1 VRERITGVSFGRGV
15 FTIVMLTL
23 IWGTSFAVTKDVLS
37 VLPVALLAALR
48 SVLSLVSLL
57 WVKPD
62 RRSII
67 PGLWLGLIA
76 VGGFVFQMI
85 GLTSTTA
92 SKSAFIIALNSLVA
106 PLVSAWFF
114 KHFVPRRAYGATFI
128 ALIGLAL
135 MTLTGQ
141 SSVNPGDVWSFV
153 GALFFG
159 VYIAYVSEI
168 ANKTS
173 VLVVTQMQY
182 LVMAIVTVIWAW
194 PHVHL
199 IPTLSSEVWLVV
211 LYLGVMCMS
220 VPTVLQVW
228 AQRVVPPYLAAL
240 LFILEP
246 VFASFFAFMLL
257 NEKMSTLDWLGAT
270 LVIASLLVCAL
281 PVRAKPAPLVVENK
295 TTF

>member
-1 VRERITGVSFGRGV
+1 MTVVSFGWGV
-15 FTIVMLTL
+15 FTMVLLTV
-23 IWGTSFAVTKDVLS
+23 IWGTSFAVTKDILS

-48 SVLSLVSLL
+48 SVLSLVSLM

-62 RRSII
+62 RRSIV

-76 VGGFVFQMI
+76 AGGFISQMI

-114 KHFVPRRAYGATFI
+114 KHFVPRRAYVATLI
-128 ALIGLAL
+128 ALVGLAL
-135 MTLTGQ
+135 MMLTGQ
-141 SSVNPGDVWSFV
+141 TGVNPGDVWSLV

-168 ANKTS
+168 ANRTS

-182 LVMAIVTVIWAW
+182 LVMSVVTVIWAW
-194 PHVHL
+194 PQLSLV
-199 IPTLSSEVWLVV
+199 PTLSTSAWLVI

-228 AQRVVPPYLAAL
+228 AQRVVPSYLAAL

-246 VFASFFAFMLL
+246 VFASFFAFLLL
-257 NEKMSTLDWLGAT
+257 NERLSGLDWLGA
-270 LVIASLLVCAL
+270 A
-281 PVRAKPAPLVVENK
+281 LVVAALVVCTLPFRSSLARASIENK
-295 TTF
+295 TV

>member
-1 VRERITGVSFGRGV
+1 MTFVSFGWGV
-15 FTIVMLTL
+15 FTMIVLTI

-48 SVLSLVSLL
+48 SVLSLLSLV

-62 RRSII
+62 RRSIL
-67 PGLWLGLIA
+67 PGLWLGVIA
-76 VGGFVFQMI
+76 AGGFISQMI
-85 GLTSTTA
+85 GLTSTSA

-114 KHFVPRRAYGATFI
+114 KHFVPRRAYVATLI
-128 ALIGLAL
+128 ALVGLAL

-141 SSVNPGDVWSFV
+141 TGVNPGDVWSLV

-159 VYIAYVSEI
+159 VYIAYVGEI

-182 LVMAIVTVIWAW
+182 LVMATVTVVWAW
-194 PHVHL
+194 PHL
-199 IPTLSSEVWLVV
+199 GTIPTLSTSVWLVV

-228 AQRVVPPYLAAL
+228 AQRVVPSYLAAL

-246 VFASFFAFMLL
+246 VFASFFAFLLL
-257 NEKMSTLDWLGAT
+257 NERLSGLDWLGALLVVVALVVCTLPFKSAKT
-270 LVIASLLVCAL
+270 LV
-281 PVRAKPAPLVVENK
+281 
-295 TTF
+295 TTKNNL

>member
-1 VRERITGVSFGRGV
+1 MTFVSFGWGV
-15 FTIVMLTL
+15 FTMVLLTL
-23 IWGTSFAVTKDVLS
+23 IWGTSFAVTKDILS
-37 VLPVALLAALR
+37 VVPVALLAALR
-48 SVLSLVSLL
+48 SVLSLLSLI

-62 RRSII
+62 RRSIV
-67 PGLWLGLIA
+67 PGLWLGFIA
-76 VGGFVFQMI
+76 AGGFICQMI

-92 SKSAFIIALNSLVA
+92 SKSAFIIALNSLIA

-114 KHFVPRRAYGATFI
+114 KHFVPRRAYLATLI
-128 ALIGLAL
+128 ALAGLAL

-141 SSVNPGDVWSFV
+141 AGINPGDVWSFV

-159 VYIAYVSEI
+159 VYIAYVGEI

-182 LVMAIVTVIWAW
+182 VVMSLVTLMWAW
-194 PHVHL
+194 PHLPTV
-199 IPTLSSEVWLVV
+199 PTLSTSAWLVI

-228 AQRVVPPYLAAL
+228 AQRVVPSYLAAL

-246 VFASFFAFMLL
+246 VFASFFAYVLL
-257 NEKMSTLDWLGAT
+257 DERLSSLDWLGA
-270 LVIASLLVCAL
+270 A
-281 PVRAKPAPLVVENK
+281 LVVVALLICTLPFKLVRKLLMTDNK
-295 TTF
+295 PL

>member
-1 VRERITGVSFGRGV
+1 VSFGWGV
-15 FTIVMLTL
+15 FTMVMLTV
-23 IWGTSFAVTKDVLS
+23 IWGTSFAVTKDILS
-37 VLPVALLAALR
+37 VLPVALLAATR
-48 SVLSLVSLL
+48 SVVSLMSLL

-62 RRSII
+62 RRSIV

-76 VGGFVFQMI
+76 AGGFICQMI

-114 KHFVPRRAYGATFI
+114 KHFVPRRAYGATVI
-128 ALIGLAL
+128 ALAGLAL
-135 MTLTGQ
+135 MTLAGQ
-141 SSVNPGDVWSFV
+141 SGINPGDVWSFV

-182 LVMAIVTVIWAW
+182 LVMSIITVVWAW
-194 PHVHL
+194 PH
-199 IPTLSSEVWLVV
+199 LSMLPSFTIEISLVV

-228 AQRVVPPYLAAL
+228 AQRVVPSYLAAL
-240 LFILEP
+240 VFILEP
-246 VFASFFAFMLL
+246 VFASFFAFLLL
-257 NEKMSTLDWLGAT
+257 NEKLSTLDWVGAV
-270 LVIASLLVCAL
+270 LVTTSLLVCAL
-281 PVRAKPAPLVVENK
+281 PMKAKSSVRLVADNEP
-295 TTF
+295 TL

>member
-1 VRERITGVSFGRGV
+1 MTLVSFGWGV
-15 FTIVMLTL
+15 FTISVLTV
-23 IWGTSFAVTKDVLS
+23 IWGTSFVVTKDILS
-37 VLPVALLAALR
+37 LVPVALLAALR
-48 SVLSLVSLL
+48 SVLSLISLF

-62 RRSII
+62 RRSLV

-76 VGGFVFQMI
+76 SGGFVAQMI

-92 SKSAFIIALNSLVA
+92 SKSAFIIALNSLIA
-106 PLVSAWFF
+106 PLISAWFF
-114 KHFVPRRAYGATFI
+114 KHFVPRRAYAATLV
-128 ALIGLAL
+128 ALVGLAL

-141 SSVNPGDVWSFV
+141 TGVNPGDVWSLV

-182 LVMAIVTVIWAW
+182 LVMAVVTVIWAW
-194 PHVHL
+194 PHLVT
-199 IPTLSSEVWLVV
+199 IPTLSTSAWLPI

-220 VPTVLQVW
+220 VPTVLQIW
-228 AQRVVPPYLAAL
+228 AQRVVPSYLAAL

-246 VFASFFAFMLL
+246 VFASFFAFLWL
-257 NEKMSTLDWLGAT
+257 NERLSALDWLGAVLVFVALLICT
-270 LVIASLLVCAL
+270 LPFGASKVQ
-281 PVRAKPAPLVVENK
+281 VVTENK
-295 TTF
+295 LV

>member
-1 VRERITGVSFGRGV
+1 MVVL
-15 FTIVMLTL
+15 TI
-23 IWGTSFAVTKDVLS
+23 IWGTSFAVTKDVL
-37 VLPVALLAALR
+37 VLLPVALLAAMR
-48 SVLSLVSLL
+48 SVLSLLSLL

-62 RRSII
+62 RRSIV
-67 PGLWLGLIA
+67 PGLWLGVIA
-76 VGGFVFQMI
+76 SGGFICQMI

-92 SKSAFIIALNSLVA
+92 SKSAFIIALNSLIA
-106 PLVSAWFF
+106 PLISAWFF

-141 SSVNPGDVWSFV
+141 TGVNPGDVWSLV

-159 VYIAYVSEI
+159 VYIAYVGEI

-182 LVMAIVTVIWAW
+182 LVMSVVTVIWAW
-194 PHVHL
+194 PQLHL
-199 IPTLSSEVWLVV
+199 IPTLSTEVWLVV

-220 VPTVLQVW
+220 IPTVLQVW
-228 AQRVVPPYLAAL
+228 AQRVVPSYLAAL

-246 VFASFFAFMLL
+246 VFASFFAFLLL
-257 NEKMSTLDWLGAT
+257 NEKLSTLDWVGAI
-270 LVIASLLVCAL
+270 LVVLSLLVCAL
-281 PVRAKPAPLVVENK
+281 PAKSSPTPVITSETL
-295 TTF
+295 

>member
-1 VRERITGVSFGRGV
+1 MTSVSFGWGV
-15 FTIVMLTL
+15 FTMVMLTL

-37 VLPVALLAALR
+37 LLPVALLAALR

-76 VGGFVFQMI
+76 VGGFVCQMI

-114 KHFVPRRAYGATFI
+114 KHFVPRRAYGATLI
-128 ALIGLAL
+128 ALAGLAL
-135 MTLTGQ
+135 MTLAGQ
-141 SSVNPGDVWSFV
+141 SGMNPGDVWSLI

-182 LVMAIVTVIWAW
+182 LVMSFITVIWAW
-194 PHVHL
+194 PHLSV
-199 IPTLSSEVWLVV
+199 IPTLSTEVWLIV

-228 AQRVVPPYLAAL
+228 AQRVVPSYMAAL

-246 VFASFFAFMLL
+246 VFASFFAFLLL
-257 NEKMSTLDWLGAT
+257 NEKLSTLDWVGAT

-281 PVRAKPAPLVVENK
+281 PVRTKAVQLAAENK
-295 TTF
+295 TSL